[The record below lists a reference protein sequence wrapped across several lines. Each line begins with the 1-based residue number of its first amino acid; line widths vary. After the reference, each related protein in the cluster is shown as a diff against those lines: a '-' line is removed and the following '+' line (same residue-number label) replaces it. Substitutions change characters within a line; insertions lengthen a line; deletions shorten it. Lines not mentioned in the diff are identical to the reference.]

1 MVDQSG
7 MQVIERQLMPPPA
20 PRPPKPKVKVLD
32 EDEWTEKIEAIIQ
45 RDFFPDVPK
54 LQNKL
59 EWLQVIENSLLNV
72 VHSCQRQLSRSL
84 QLR

>member
-1 MVDQSG
+1 MGDHSG
-7 MQVIERQLMPPPA
+7 AQLAPRQLMPPPA
-20 PRPPKPKVKVLD
+20 SRPPRQKVKVLD

-59 EWLQVIENSLLNV
+59 EWLQVIIETV
-72 VHSCQRQLSRSL
+72 LSHWTL
-84 QLR
+84 CV